1 MIGYGVITGIHLID
15 GHHLD
20 MIDGVIITMDTE
32 WDGLIA
38 GIIEDGH
45 LTNGVIL
52 MVGIMDS
59 TIDIEVLT

>member
-1 MIGYGVITGIHLID
+1 MPNDLN
-15 GHHLD
+15 LD
-20 MIDGVIITMDTE
+20 MTDGVIITMGTE